1 MEGVSRAFRTQPGR
15 ANKQAWGTG
24 EGGKQRCRVGVGQEW
39 KAGQEW
45 KTGQEQATWAGRRP
59 PLDPRILTAV
69 GFVSSVLTVKIT
81 ITAPQL
87 EGTMSIPTG
96 ELIGLTGWWGSTVQ
110 LIAAVLAVLLSV
122 AEVVSGDA
130 VTTVACGLLGPTGQ
144 GPDGTGKQG
153 LRSVGDWWLSH
164 DGCLRPQR

>member
-1 MEGVSRAFRTQPGR
+1 M
-15 ANKQAWGTG
+15 
-24 EGGKQRCRVGVGQEW
+24 
-39 KAGQEW
+39 
-45 KTGQEQATWAGRRP
+45 GQEQATWAGRRP

-130 VTTVACGLLGPTGQ
+130 VTTAACGLLGPTGQ